1 MNFNVYKKL
10 LLCFSAVLFIVR
22 IDASETS
29 APKVSEEDV
38 VNAVKMAEEK
48 NMNLLISSEQKIEQA
63 KAAENKHN
71 FEEAVKLTEEA
82 RNILKELQGSYAAY
96 RLRGV
101 DEYMTLLKINW
112 GAAEMSRAR
121 KAYLD
126 GKYTEAASAARSAMR
141 IDDRLSSQVEEF
153 VARCEKKITHAN
165 LEKGSNIETLVPD
178 LQRVND
184 EIAILLREV
193 DVYMKHKM
201 YEKAQE
207 NLERILL
214 RDPFNREA
222 SRRLN
227 KLFTEL
233 QQIGDKR
240 RRSDYMDGIQALEWA
255 WMEQLPARGTIPVED
270 KPTVRAIEE
279 SGLHEKLQKI
289 IFNNLEFDGASITS
303 VITHLNNLSKEADP
317 DRVGVSIVS
326 NLSNTEA
333 RGVGRISLSFDHIPM
348 AEAIRYIC
356 LQANLKYKIEE
367 NAVIIGG
374 SSIDEMDIRFFNVR
388 YALISSIFTDAGGS
402 AEEDLV
408 GGEVV
413 SLEDAFSAA
422 VAGNK
427 ATGNKTAGGG
437 GAGAAGTGTA
447 TAGGGSSSLLAQSFS
462 ERGIPFDEGATI
474 AYDRR
479 AGKLIVKNTYENLRK
494 LEHLLRDLDIQT
506 PLVLIEAKIVEM
518 RQSDLEELG
527 FDWVFSSV
535 GDATT
540 HPHWS
545 IGENSTLLRHYS
557 ASDSNSTGARNYK
570 LLNDLK
576 ILPNFGGEDFNLNL
590 SLTINA
596 IDQHSK
602 NEILSAPK
610 VIATSGTTA
619 IIRMVEQMYFPESW
633 SDPELNVSSGTIDL
647 TPPEPDFGDAIDVGV
662 RFQVT
667 PTVSPNNYTI
677 SLHMIPQVIS
687 FSGWTE
693 YPVYMEAG
701 NVTINNIAIKM
712 PIITKR
718 DLNTNVKVFD
728 GETIVL
734 GGMLT
739 DETIERNDKWPILGD
754 IPLIGRLF
762 SSQMSKTEK
771 VNLLIFVTAR
781 LINNDGVPVREGSL
795 RGVHDFNR

>member
-1 MNFNVYKKL
+1 MNFNAYQKL
-10 LLCFSAVLFIVR
+10 LLCFSAVLFIAR
-22 IDASETS
+22 IDASETPV
-29 APKVSEEDV
+29 PKASEDDV
-38 VNAVKMAEEK
+38 VNAVRIAEEK
-48 NMNLLISSEQKIEQA
+48 NMNLLISSEQKMEQA
-63 KAAENKHN
+63 KAAEKKQN
-71 FEEAVKLTEEA
+71 FEEAVKFAEEA
-82 RNILKELQGSYAAY
+82 QSVLKGIQGPYAGY
-96 RLRGV
+96 RRRGV
-101 DEYMTLLKINW
+101 DEYIAQLKINW
-112 GAAEMSRAR
+112 GAAEMTRAR
-121 KAYLD
+121 RAYLD
-126 GKYTEAASAARSAMR
+126 GKYTEAASAAKSAMR

-153 VARCEKKITHAN
+153 VQRCEKKINHVN
-165 LEKGSNIETLVPD
+165 LEDGSKIETLVPD
-178 LQRVND
+178 LQRAND

-201 YEKAQE
+201 YDKAQE

-222 SRRLN
+222 SRKLN

-240 RRSDYMDGIQALEWA
+240 RRSDYMDGMQALEWA
-255 WMEQLPARGTIPVED
+255 WVEQLPARGTVPAED
-270 KPTVRAIEE
+270 RPTVRAIEE

-326 NLSNTEA
+326 NLSSSEA

-367 NAVIIGG
+367 NAVIIGD

-413 SLEDAFSAA
+413 SLEDAFTAA
-422 VAGNK
+422 VAG
-427 ATGNKTAGGG
+427 TKT
-437 GAGAAGTGTA
+437 AGAAGAASTTGTTA
-447 TAGGGSSSLLAQSFS
+447 TGGGSNSLLAQYFA

-545 IGENSTLLRHYS
+545 FGENSTLLRHYS
-557 ASDSNSTGARNYK
+557 ASDSNSTGASNFK

-576 ILPNFGGEDFNLNL
+576 ILPNFGGADSNLNL

-619 IIRMVEQMYFPESW
+619 MIRMVEQMYFPESW

-647 TPPEPDFGDAIDVGV
+647 TPPEPDFGDAVDIGV

-677 SLHMIPQVIS
+677 SLHMVPQVIS

-701 NVTINNIAIKM
+701 NVTIDNIVIKM
-712 PIITKR
+712 PVINRR

-739 DETIERNDKWPILGD
+739 DENTERNDKWPILGD